1 MNKAIIKAADK
12 IASQKWIPK
21 WIREKVLS
29 VAKAFT
35 DFIDSIFQKVIK
47 KKIKV
52 GDWEYSDNSYHNGDG
67 SRPYQDSPNIIKE
80 IINSGPAGVDPGKS
94 NGLWWKI
101 DGHLMVVMELMN
113 YYLAQM
119 EKQYGILYIK
129 VIDGG

>member
-1 MNKAIIKAADK
+1 MNKAILKAADK

-21 WIREKVLS
+21 WIREKVS
-29 VAKAFT
+29 SIARAFT

-94 NGLWWKI
+94 NGLWWKV
-101 DGHLMVVMELMN
+101 DGTLNGSNGTYEL
-113 YYLAQM
+113 L
-119 EKQYGILYIK
+119 LSP
-129 VIDGG
+129 DGKTIWHFLFRSGK